1 MQASFRTIPEY
12 SKVGRLN
19 VINHYSILKQ
29 RMLSMLL
36 ETAEQHYGD
45 LFNSNPEVF
54 KNESLKYIA
63 FYLGIIDTSLSRIRK
78 KIIKK

>member
-1 MQASFRTIPEY
+1 
-12 SKVGRLN
+12 
-19 VINHYSILKQ
+19 
-29 RMLSMLL
+29 MLL